1 MKKLIYT
8 SVAVLG
14 LFLVTS
20 STSQAG
26 GIHFSFGGGHHLDGH
41 GYYGGHGGHGHSGYY
56 QGYAPLYRYHS
67 YPRWHDTSHY
77 DYHPGGFVPHGNH
90 YHYVPGHYDSHQ
102 TGHWHH

>member
-20 STSQAG
+20 GTSEAG
-26 GIHFSFGGGHHLDGH
+26 GIRFSFGGGHHHHGHHGWHRGPVYNGGYGHHGH
-41 GYYGGHGGHGHSGYY
+41 GRIH
-56 QGYAPLYRYHS
+56 R

-77 DYHPGGFVPHGNH
+77 DYHPGGWQRHYDH
-90 YHYVPGHYDSHQ
+90 YHYVPGHYDWHQ

>member
-20 STSQAG
+20 GTSEAG
-26 GIHFSFGGGHHLDGH
+26 GIRFSFGGGHHHGH
-41 GYYGGHGGHGHSGYY
+41 HGHHGFHRGPVYNGWYGGHGHHGVH
-56 QGYAPLYRYHS
+56 R

-77 DYHPGGFVPHGNH
+77 DYHPGGWQRH
-90 YHYVPGHYDSHQ
+90 YDHYDYVPGHYHWHRD
-102 TGHWHH
+102 GHWHY